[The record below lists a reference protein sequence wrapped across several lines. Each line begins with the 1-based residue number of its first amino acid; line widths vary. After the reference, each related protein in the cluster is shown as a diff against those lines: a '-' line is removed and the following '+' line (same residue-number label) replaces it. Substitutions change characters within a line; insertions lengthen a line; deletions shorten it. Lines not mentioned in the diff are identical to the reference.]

1 MPLLKQRQAV
11 LLPRVALQPV
21 QVQVRLLLRLLVVC
35 LSPQSLWVSLLRRWL
50 LLLHPLILRLGRL
63 GRNKPARL
71 KPEIAPLGAIFYE
84 RHFP

>member
-1 MPLLKQRQAV
+1 LLKQRQAV

-35 LSPQSLWVSLLRRWL
+35 LSPQLLWASLLRRWL
-50 LLLHPLILRLGRL
+50 LLLPPLILRLGRLGRL

-71 KPEIAPLGAIFYE
+71 KPEIAPLGAIFL
-84 RHFP
+84 

>member
-1 MPLLKQRQAV
+1 LLKQRQAV

-35 LSPQSLWVSLLRRWL
+35 LSPQLLWASLLRRWL
-50 LLLHPLILRLGRL
+50 LLLPPLILRLGRL

-71 KPEIAPLGAIFYE
+71 KPEIAPLGAIFL
-84 RHFP
+84 

>member
-1 MPLLKQRQAV
+1 LLKQRQAV

-50 LLLHPLILRLGRL
+50 LLLHPLILRLGR
-63 GRNKPARL
+63 RL
-71 KPEIAPLGAIFYE
+71 VATNLALLEHEIAPLGAIFL
-84 RHFP
+84 

>member
-35 LSPQSLWVSLLRRWL
+35 LSPQLLWASLLRRWL
-50 LLLHPLILRLGRL
+50 LLLHPLILRLGR
-63 GRNKPARL
+63 RL
-71 KPEIAPLGAIFYE
+71 VATNLALLEHEIAPLGAIFL
-84 RHFP
+84 